1 MINTANNEIP
11 MVSIVIPAYNV
22 ELYMAET
29 IGYLI
34 NQTFQNWELIL
45 VDDQSDDSTRNIIE
59 KYCGIDSRIKLFVR
73 DRLPKGAQVCRN
85 TGVEK
90 AAGKYLIILDSD
102 DIIKPCC
109 LQQRVDFMEEHPELD
124 FSVFKGANYNSKT
137 ETIDLNRKWGYDP
150 HADVLSLFLKARYPF
165 GVWNCIFKTE
175 VAKDIM
181 FDEKLKV
188 YQDFDFIV
196 RTLLKTSKYSFA
208 ENSEIDYLYRQG
220 HTGTITSNFTANGK
234 YESTLYL
241 FSKTMEELSSL
252 QDSEIRK
259 KQYYGFF
266 KLQLEKVALSG
277 TKEELREYFRF
288 VRKYYGFPYSI
299 KLSIAKLLLR
309 GPFVNNQKYKKKYV
323 HFIVALLYHPSAFV
337 DKIRKK

>member
-1 MINTANNEIP
+1 MNSRTEENQP
-11 MVSIVIPAYNV
+11 GGDRPS
-22 ELYMAET
+22 ET
-29 IGYLI
+29 G
-34 NQTFQNWELIL
+34 F
-45 VDDQSDDSTRNIIE
+45 DSAAFLRTVP
-59 KYCGIDSRIKLFVR
+59 D
-73 DRLPKGAQVCRN
+73 LP
-85 TGVEK
+85 GV
-90 AAGKYLIILDSD
+90 Y
-102 DIIKPCC
+102 
-109 LQQRVDFMEEHPELD
+109 RM
-124 FSVFKGANYNSKT
+124 YNSRDQIIYVGKAKN
-137 ETIDLNRKWGYDP
+137 LHNRVNQYFTGAHD
-150 HADVLSLFLKARYPF
+150 
-165 GVWNCIFKTE
+165 FKTT
-175 VAKDIM
+175 
-181 FDEKLKV
+181 KLV
-188 YQDFDFIV
+188 SEIEDFDFIV